1 MSNKLKLLRERA
13 TRPRRTVAVL
23 LDGEVREQI
32 EAVEDELD
40 RLDPS
45 AKPDRRLNSKSDTAR
60 RKELE
65 AELVRL
71 REAAQDATLILVV
84 EALPKTA
91 FRALLAQHPPRK
103 GEDGKVLPVDTVLG
117 ANVETLALPL
127 ARASVVGYRET
138 DDAASPVLPVDPET
152 LTWLFGSTAV
162 GPLASDIEPF
172 CTERQIGRIGAAAVT
187 LNIGDDAVPLPRRRS
202 ATQTSDAE

>member
-40 RLDPS
+40 RLDAEPEET
-45 AKPDRRLNSKSDTAR
+45 DRRLNSRPKQAAR
-60 RKELE
+60 RDELD
-65 AELVRL
+65 AELARL
-71 REAAQDATLILVV
+71 REAAADATLILVV

-103 GEDGKVLPVDTVLG
+103 GEDGKPLPVDVVLG
-117 ANVETLALPL
+117 ANTESLGLPL
-127 ARASVVGYRET
+127 ARASVAGYRET
-138 DDAASPVLPVDPET
+138 DDAATPVLSVDPET
-152 LTWLFGSTAV
+152 LTWLFGSPDGET
-162 GPLASDIEPF
+162 EPF
-172 CTERQIGRIGAAAVT
+172 LTERQVGRIGATAVA

-202 ATQTSDAE
+202 ATPTLDAE